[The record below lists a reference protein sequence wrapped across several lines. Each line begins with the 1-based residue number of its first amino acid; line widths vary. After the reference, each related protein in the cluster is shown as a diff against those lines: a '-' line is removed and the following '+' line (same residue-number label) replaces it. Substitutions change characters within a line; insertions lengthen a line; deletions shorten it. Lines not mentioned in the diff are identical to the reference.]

1 MTCSVCAP
9 VSAAPAVTAD
19 RRVRQV
25 ISTGGSGIRTRSQRA
40 REPEQYTSI
49 PVLVK
54 IFKLL
59 INELSSAT
67 ERDAGS
73 EVS

>member
-1 MTCSVCAP
+1 M
-9 VSAAPAVTAD
+9 
-19 RRVRQV
+19 
-25 ISTGGSGIRTRSQRA
+25 RTRSQRA
-40 REPEQYTSI
+40 REPEQFTSI

-59 INELSSAT
+59 INELSSAI

-73 EVS
+73 EVR